1 MPSSS
6 TSSPA
11 ERSSSSLQ
19 QRPHQGAG
27 VLAGPVP
34 RAGPPADELAGA
46 VHEHEARSY
55 RRTKSDGSG
64 AVRVEQHLEGDRMLL
79 EPRRDAVRALADA
92 DGPDDQSALLE
103 LPMKRLDLR
112 GQLPRADRSPGG
124 PEIEEDHLPSE
135 LAERMVSAV
144 DSRKRQGR
152 GIAPP
157 GSDRES
163 AQQRFE
169 AFRRDGVHRGG
180 DEQERQHG
188 ERRDR
193 RAAPCTAPWMDARS
207 ISRRRIPFHEISP
220 AVNFTVDT
228 LQSSVRIPVTR
239 CIAPF
244 GRREAVSTERTAN
257 DVPASSRLP
266 LPGRDAVDA
275 HPATSP
281 EARRGPGQLRP
292 RRGESK
298 GGMLFFPRLS
308 RSDP

>member
-1 MPSSS
+1 
-6 TSSPA
+6 
-11 ERSSSSLQ
+11 
-19 QRPHQGAG
+19 
-27 VLAGPVP
+27 
-34 RAGPPADELAGA
+34 
-46 VHEHEARSY
+46 
-55 RRTKSDGSG
+55 
-64 AVRVEQHLEGDRMLL
+64 MLL
-79 EPRRDAVRALADA
+79 EPRRDTVRALADT

-103 LPMKRLDLR
+103 LPMKRFDLR

-124 PEIEEDHLPSE
+124 PEVEEDHLPSE
-135 LAERMVSAV
+135 LAELTVLAV
-144 DSRKRQGR
+144 ESRKRQGR

-157 GSDRES
+157 GSDRER

-188 ERRDR
+188 ERDDR
-193 RAAPCTAPWMDARS
+193 RAAPWMDARS
-207 ISRRRIPFHEISP
+207 TSRRRIPFHEMSP
-220 AVNFTVDT
+220 AANFTVDT
-228 LQSSVRIPVTR
+228 LQSSVKNTGTR

-266 LPGRDAVDA
+266 LPGRDTVDA

-308 RSDP
+308 RFDP